1 MEILLNSCLLCF
13 LVITVVAIVFT
24 NDLFNV
30 GILTSVYSFFMTL
43 LLFVLDAVDV
53 AMTEAAVGA
62 GITTV
67 LLLGTVYLVGNK
79 EIKPL
84 HKPFLPTFL
93 HIPFNKL
100 ASPIKFATNWLA
112 GFSYIEF
119 GSPICCISPSLI
131 TAILSDIV
139 KASSWSCVTKTN
151 VIPVSL

>member
-1 MEILLNSCLLCF
+1 MRI
-13 LVITVVAIVFT
+13 I
-24 NDLFNV
+24 
-30 GILTSVYSFFMTL
+30 
-43 LLFVLDAVDV
+43 
-53 AMTEAAVGA
+53 TEANVDQLLSLTEGDDIKHLTGLDNLEQVNEVINKTEQK
-62 GITTV
+62 GIPSI
-67 LLLGTVYLVGNK
+67 K
-79 EIKPL
+79 EKTPVEEVKDV
-84 HKPFLPTFL
+84 KPFLPTFL

>member
-1 MEILLNSCLLCF
+1 M
-13 LVITVVAIVFT
+13 ITVIAIVFT

-84 HKPFLPTFL
+84 HKPFLPICVSLIIVSTLIFGTSYL
-93 HIPFNKL
+93 PEIGSLANVVHQHVAPRYLYESINETGVPNIVTAVL
-100 ASPIKFATNWLA
+100 ASYR
-112 GFSYIEF
+112 GFDTLGETIV
-119 GSPICCISPSLI
+119 SPS
-131 TAILSDIV
+131 
-139 KASSWSCVTKTN
+139 
-151 VIPVSL
+151 VSNPL